1 MLKKI
6 KNVIQKADVMV
17 IIDDQDTTQTIQVL
31 DNNQNTLFVFRDGE
45 DIKGKV
51 KITLKYKDVP
61 LKHRGISISI
71 CGILDDNQGEQI
83 DNSKFIHS
91 QAELLPPGLLEKDTT
106 INFNFPNA
114 QLPHESYYGNYIKLW
129 YCLFVD
135 INGLITKS
143 SFKYDFYVQSAC
155 KYSLNTSGLF
165 LEVGIEGCIHI
176 QLKLDKTS
184 YPLDGVIIGNI
195 LFQIV
200 RNRIKSM
207 EISILKREIINEKNR
222 VVHEE
227 EILTDYE
234 IMDGMP
240 SKGQC
245 IPVRLYLKHL
255 KLTPTMVDI
264 NQKFSIR
271 NFVNLSILDDFDRR
285 YFKHEEIFLW
295 RPLKNSSSTKN

>member
-6 KNVIQKADVMV
+6 KNVIQRADALVL
-17 IIDDQDTTQTIQVL
+17 IDDEDTRQTIQVFE
-31 DNNQNTLFVFRDGE
+31 NNQPSTLFVFRNGE

-71 CGILDDNQGEQI
+71 CGILDDNQSEQM
-83 DNSKFIHS
+83 DDSKFIHTQS
-91 QAELLPPGLLEKDTT
+91 ELISPGLLENDIT
-106 INFNFPNA
+106 IDFSFPNA

-129 YCLFVD
+129 YCFIVE
-135 INGLITKS
+135 ITGLITKS
-143 SFKYDFYVQSAC
+143 SYKYDFYVQSTC
-155 KYSLNTSGLF
+155 KYSLNTTGLF

-184 YPLDGVIIGNI
+184 YPLDGVILGNI

-200 RNRIKSM
+200 RNRVKSM
-207 EISILKREIINEKNR
+207 EISILKREILNEKNR
-222 VVHEE
+222 IVHEE
-227 EILTDYE
+227 ELLTDYE

-240 SKGQC
+240 NKGQC
-245 IPVRLYLKHL
+245 IPIRLYLKHL

-271 NFVNLSILDDFDRR
+271 TFINLSILDDFDRR

-295 RPLKNSSSTKN
+295 RPSKLSTSKN